1 MSTRE
6 TTLPTPQQA
15 QPARRRGVGSRASW
29 LTIAAQ
35 MMSADFLKLR
45 KKRGTVIWAL
55 LLAIAPLVI
64 YFIVRGVQ
72 HSSNPAQNPPA
83 GGVHAYTDALRL
95 VGAIFGPLAAIL
107 IGAEAGAGD
116 VAVGVFRDL
125 VATGRSRLALFA
137 TRVPAA
143 IALSWIVTGAAYAVL
158 VIGIYALAAGSPTPS
173 ATEML
178 DGFGFSLLSTGVIC
192 AIAVGLGAM
201 TASRPATLTAL
212 IGWQLIAS
220 PILANISSL
229 GNSRKLILSQATFQ
243 FSPIKLTGGH
253 GAQVVTMATGTALA
267 VLAVWLVVFLAL
279 GAWRTR
285 TMDA

>member
-6 TTLPTPQQA
+6 TTLPAPQQT
-15 QPARRRGVGSRASW
+15 QPARRSGVSSRASW
-29 LTIAAQ
+29 FTIAAQ

-45 KKRGTVIWAL
+45 KKRGMVIWAL

-64 YFIVRGVQ
+64 YFIVAGVQ
-72 HSSNPAQNPPA
+72 HSSNSAQHPPA
-83 GGVHAYTDALRL
+83 GGVNGYTDALRL

-158 VIGIYALAAGSPTPS
+158 AIGIYALAAGSPTPNAS
-173 ATEML
+173 EML

-192 AIAVGLGAM
+192 AIAVGFGAA

-220 PILANISSL
+220 PILANITSL

-253 GAQVVTMATGTALA
+253 GAQVVSMAMGTALA
-267 VLAVWLVVFLAL
+267 VLGVWLIVFLAL

>member
-1 MSTRE
+1 MSARE
-6 TTLPTPQQA
+6 TTMPAPQQA
-15 QPARRRGVGSRASW
+15 RLAPHGMASARASG
-29 LTIAAQ
+29 LAIAAQ
-35 MMSADFLKLR
+35 MVSADFLKLR

-64 YFIVRGVQ
+64 YFIVAAIQ
-72 HSSNPAQNPPA
+72 HSSNPAENAPA
-83 GGVHAYTDALRL
+83 GGVHGYTDALRI
-95 VGAIFGPLAAIL
+95 VGAVFGPLAAIL

-116 VAVGVFRDL
+116 VAQGVFRDL

-143 IALSWIVTGAAYAVL
+143 IGLAWIVTAAAYAVL
-158 VIGIYALAAGSPTPS
+158 VLGIYALAAGSPTPG
-173 ATEML
+173 AGEML
-178 DGFGFSLLSTGVIC
+178 DGFGFSLLSTGVI
-192 AIAVGLGAM
+192 AAFAVGFGAV
-201 TASRPATLTAL
+201 TTSRPATLTAL

-220 PILANISSL
+220 PLLANISTL
-229 GNSRKLILSQATFQ
+229 GSSRKLILSQAIFQ

-253 GAQVVTMATGTALA
+253 GGQLVSMATGTALA
-267 VLAVWLVVFLAL
+267 VIAVWLVVFVAL

>member
-1 MSTRE
+1 MT
-6 TTLPTPQQA
+6 
-15 QPARRRGVGSRASW
+15 
-29 LTIAAQ
+29 
-35 MMSADFLKLR
+35 SADLLKLR
-45 KKRGTVIWAL
+45 KKRGTVIWSL

-64 YFIVRGVQ
+64 FFIVRAAQ
-72 HSSNPAQNPPA
+72 HSSNPAVNPPA
-83 GGVHAYTDALRL
+83 GGVHGYVDALRL

-116 VAVGVFRDL
+116 VAAGVFRDL

-137 TRVPAA
+137 TRLPAA
-143 IALSWIVTGAAYAVL
+143 IALSWIVTGAAYVVL

-173 ATEML
+173 ASEML

-192 AIAVGLGAM
+192 AIAVGFGAA
-201 TASRPATLTAL
+201 TTSRPATLTAL

-229 GNSRKLILSQATFQ
+229 GNARKLILSQAIFQ

-253 GAQVVTMATGTALA
+253 GAQVVSMATGTALA
-267 VLAVWLVVFLAL
+267 VVAVWLVIFLVL

>member
-1 MSTRE
+1 MSARD
-6 TTLPTPQQA
+6 TTLPPPQQA
-15 QPARRRGVGSRASW
+15 RPAPPRGVSSRAAW

-35 MMSADFLKLR
+35 MISADFLKLR
-45 KKRGTVIWAL
+45 KKWGTVIWAL

-64 YFIVRGVQ
+64 YFIVAGIQ
-72 HSSNPAQNPPA
+72 HSSNPAQNLPA
-83 GGVHAYTDALRL
+83 GGVHGYMNAMRL
-95 VGAIFGPLAAIL
+95 VGAVFGPLAAIL

-116 VAVGVFRDL
+116 LAAGVFRDL

-143 IALSWIVTGAAYAVL
+143 VALSWIVTAAAYAVL

-173 ATEML
+173 ASEML
-178 DGFGFSLLSTGVIC
+178 EGFGFSLLSTGVIC
-192 AIAVGLGAM
+192 AIAVGLGAV

-253 GAQVVTMATGTALA
+253 GAQVVNIATGTALA
-267 VLAVWLVVFLAL
+267 VLAVWLIVFLAL

>member
-1 MSTRE
+1 MFLSSHLLDE
-6 TTLPTPQQA
+6 VES
-15 QPARRRGVGSRASW
+15 G
-29 LTIAAQ
+29 
-35 MMSADFLKLR
+35 DFLKLG

-64 YFIVRGVQ
+64 YFIVRAAQ
-72 HSSNPAQNPPA
+72 HSSNPAANPPA
-83 GGVHAYTDALRL
+83 GGVDGYTDALRL

-116 VAVGVFRDL
+116 VAAGVFRDL
-125 VATGRSRLALFA
+125 VATGRARLALFPA
-137 TRVPAA
+137 RVPAA

-173 ATEML
+173 ASEML
-178 DGFGFSLLSTGVIC
+178 DGLGFSLLSTGVIC
-192 AIAVGLGAM
+192 AIAVGLGAV

-253 GAQVVTMATGTALA
+253 GAQVVSMATGIALA
-267 VLAVWLVVFLAL
+267 VLTVWLIVFLAL

>member
-1 MSTRE
+1 MSASG
-6 TTLPTPQQA
+6 TTVPAPQA
-15 QPARRRGVGSRASW
+15 EPRAGAGSGGSW

-35 MMSADFLKLR
+35 MTTADFLKLR
-45 KKRGTVIWAL
+45 KKLGTVIWSL
-55 LLAIAPLVI
+55 LVAIAPLVI
-64 YFIVRGVQ
+64 FFIVRAVQ
-72 HSSNPAQNPPA
+72 HSSNPAANQPA
-83 GGVHAYTDALRL
+83 GGVDGYLDALRV
-95 VGAIFGPLAAIL
+95 VGAVFGPLAAIL

-143 IALSWIVTGAAYAVL
+143 IALSWIVAGAAYAIL
-158 VIGIYALAAGSPTPS
+158 VIGVYALAAGSPTPS
-173 ATEML
+173 ASDIL
-178 DGFGFSLLSTGVIC
+178 DGLGFTLLATGVIC
-192 AIAVGLGAM
+192 AVAVGFGAV

-220 PILANISSL
+220 PILANITSL
-229 GNSRKLILSQATFQ
+229 GSARRLILSEATFQ
-243 FSPIKLTGGH
+243 FSPVKLMEGH
-253 GAQVVTMATGTALA
+253 GAQVVTMATGTAVA
-267 VLAVWLVVFLAL
+267 VLVVWLAVFLAL

>member
-1 MSTRE
+1 MSTPE
-6 TTLPTPQQA
+6 TTLSAAEQA
-15 QPARRRGVGSRASW
+15 QPARDGDRGPHASW

-35 MMSADFLKLR
+35 MTDADFLKLR

-55 LLAIAPLVI
+55 LVAIAPIVI
-64 YFIVRGVQ
+64 FFVVAAIQ
-72 HSSNPAQNPPA
+72 HSSNPVANAPA
-83 GGVHAYTDALRL
+83 GGARGILDGLRI

-116 VAVGVFRDL
+116 VAAGVFRDL

-143 IALSWIVTGAAYAVL
+143 IALSWIVVTAAYAV
-158 VIGIYALAAGSPTPS
+158 VTIGVYALAAGSPTPG
-173 ATEML
+173 AGDML
-178 DGFGFSLLSTGVIC
+178 DGFGFVLLSTGVVC
-192 AIAVGLGAM
+192 AIAVGLGAA

-220 PILANISSL
+220 PILANVTSL
-229 GNSRKLILSQATFQ
+229 GGSRKLILSQALDQ
-243 FSPIKLTGGH
+243 FSPIPLMGGH
-253 GAQVVTMATGTALA
+253 GSQVVTMATGTALA
-267 VLAVWLVVFLAL
+267 VLAVWLVVFLVL

>member
-1 MSTRE
+1 MSTRD
-6 TTLPTPQQA
+6 TTLPPPKQA
-15 QPARRRGVGSRASW
+15 RSAPRRGSSRAAW
-29 LTIAAQ
+29 LTVTAQ
-35 MMSADFLKLR
+35 MMNADFLKLR
-45 KKRGTVIWAL
+45 KKRGTVIWSL
-55 LLAIAPLVI
+55 LLATAPLVI
-64 YFIVRGVQ
+64 FFIVRMAE
-72 HSSNPAQNPPA
+72 HSSTPAANPHA
-83 GGVHAYTDALRL
+83 GGVHGYVDALRL

-116 VAVGVFRDL
+116 VAVGMFRDL

-137 TRVPAA
+137 TRIPAA
-143 IALSWIVTGAAYAVL
+143 IALSWIVTSAAYALL

-173 ATEML
+173 ASEML
-178 DGFGFSLLSTGVIC
+178 DGFGFSLLSTAVVC
-192 AIAVGLGAM
+192 AIAVGLGAV

-229 GNSRKLILSQATFQ
+229 GNSRKLLLSQATFQ

-253 GAQVVTMATGTALA
+253 GAQVVSMATGTALT
-267 VLAVWLVVFLAL
+267 VLAVWLAIFLAL

>member
-1 MSTRE
+1 MTAGE
-6 TTLPTPQQA
+6 TTLPPPQRARPAQA
-15 QPARRRGVGSRASW
+15 PGVSARASW

-35 MMSADFLKLR
+35 MISADFLKLR
-45 KKRGTVIWAL
+45 KKRGTVIWSL

-64 YFIVRGVQ
+64 FLIVRSAQ
-72 HSSNPAQNPPA
+72 HSSNPAANPPA
-83 GGVHAYTDALRL
+83 GGVDGYIDALRL

-143 IALSWIVTGAAYAVL
+143 IALSWIVTCAAYALL

-173 ATEML
+173 ASEML
-178 DGFGFSLLSTGVIC
+178 DGFGFSLLSTGVIG

-220 PILANISSL
+220 PILANVSSL
-229 GNSRKLILSQATFQ
+229 GNSRKLILSQATLQ

-253 GAQVVTMATGTALA
+253 GAQVVSMATGTALA
-267 VLAVWLVVFLAL
+267 VLAVWLIVFLAL

>member
-1 MSTRE
+1 MSVPE
-6 TTLPTPQQA
+6 TTLPAPQQA
-15 QPARRRGVGSRASW
+15 RPAPRRGLSSGPAW

-35 MMSADFLKLR
+35 MTSADFLKLR

-55 LLAIAPLVI
+55 LVAIAPLAVF
-64 YFIVRGVQ
+64 FIVRAAQ
-72 HSSNPAQNPPA
+72 HSSNPVANPPA
-83 GGVHAYTDALRL
+83 GGVHGYLDALRL

-116 VAVGVFRDL
+116 VAVGAFRDL

-137 TRVPAA
+137 TRLPAA
-143 IALSWIVTGAAYAVL
+143 IALSWIVAGAAYAVL
-158 VIGIYALAAGSPTPS
+158 VIGVVALAAGSPTPS
-173 ATEML
+173 ASEML
-178 DGFGFSLLSTGVIC
+178 DGLGFSLLSTGVIC
-192 AIAVGLGAM
+192 AIAVAFGAV

-220 PILANISSL
+220 PILANITSL
-229 GNSRKLILSQATFQ
+229 GSSRKLILSQAIFQ
-243 FSPIKLTGGH
+243 FSPITLTGGH
-253 GAQVVTMATGTALA
+253 AGQVVSMATGTALA
-267 VLAVWLVVFLAL
+267 VLTVWLVVFLAL

>member
-1 MSTRE
+1 
-6 TTLPTPQQA
+6 L
-15 QPARRRGVGSRASW
+15 
-29 LTIAAQ
+29 
-35 MMSADFLKLR
+35 LKLR

-64 YFIVRGVQ
+64 YFIVAGIQ
-72 HSSNPAQNPPA
+72 HSSNAVEHPPA
-83 GGVHAYTDALRL
+83 GGVHGFTDALRI
-95 VGAIFGPLAAIL
+95 VAAVFGPLAAIL

-116 VAVGVFRDL
+116 VAAGVFRDL

-143 IALSWIVTGAAYAVL
+143 IALSWIVTTAAYAAL
-158 VIGIYALAAGSPTPS
+158 VVGIYALAAGSPTPS
-173 ATEML
+173 ASEML
-178 DGFGFSLLSTGVIC
+178 NGFGFSLLSTGVIV
-192 AIAVGLGAM
+192 AIAVGFGAV
-201 TASRPATLTAL
+201 TTSRPATLTAL

-229 GNSRKLILSQATFQ
+229 GSSRKLILSQAIFQ
-243 FSPIKLTGGH
+243 FSPIELTGGH
-253 GAQVVTMATGTALA
+253 GAQVVSMATGTALA
-267 VLAVWLVVFLAL
+267 VLAVWLIVFLAL